1 LSKVEEGQEWGVF
14 IMRRFPMNISDSI
27 LGNIKYRNNVVTGEI
42 AVDNGNNTYDVYIAG
57 SDSAYPNIPTTLKE
71 PSFAVGEAVEILIE
85 YGSKEMPMIIGRSKK
100 IVQEIVDVDMNVIVT
115 TLDAYSINTISA
127 YLELRIEEIEGY
139 ENCTKYGFYYG
150 TTTAYGL
157 DKYSTGSFAAGSYNE
172 QVTELDS
179 GTSYHF
185 QAYVLDADGDE
196 HTGYDK
202 TFVTTVVSAPKIF
215 VYLWDATDDY
225 CIKSYTTDGTFI
237 ATIKS
242 EPSDFTISRR
252 DTLCVDSDDNIYY
265 IDVGFNII
273 RKLDKDGNLLLS
285 KDITWGEA
293 IAIGPD
299 GFIYVREY
307 DSEWN
312 DCIIKRNRSD
322 LEIVSTIAFPYV
334 DRYNGLVLDSDGYIY
349 SYQYYTDLLEKW
361 DFTSG
366 VMVASRALVS
376 SEVSLSVVGSLVGGL
391 YNASPPNQYAWTI
404 PTSLDE
410 DKTDWDLDGIAR
422 PFCTSSIG
430 SNFLYGGSLK
440 IAKYQINRTKVW
452 ETTVS
457 DNNTIYQMAAYPF

>member
-1 LSKVEEGQEWGVF
+1 MRKLSAG
-14 IMRRFPMNISDSI
+14 IDNSI

-57 SDSAYPNIPTTLKE
+57 SDVAYPNVPTIIKNPVFE
-71 PSFAVGEAVEILIE
+71 IGDAVEILIE
-85 YGSKEMPMIIGRSKK
+85 YGHKEMPVIIGYSKK
-100 IVQEIVDVDMNVIVT
+100 IVQEFVDVDMNVIVT
-115 TLDAYSINTISA
+115 TLDAYSITNSSA

-139 ENCTKYGFYYG
+139 ENCTRYGFYYG

-179 GTSYHF
+179 GTTYHF

-202 TFVTTVVSAPKIF
+202 TFTTIVSVYKIF

-265 IDVGFNII
+265 IDIGFNII

-322 LEIVSTIAFPYV
+322 LEIVSTIAFTSIGGYQ
-334 DRYNGLVLDSDGYIY
+334 GLVLDTDGYIY
-349 SYQYYTDLLEKW
+349 SYDKYTDLEKW
-361 DFTSG
+361 DFASG

-404 PTSLDE
+404 PTSLGE

-430 SNFLYGGSLK
+430 SNFLYGGDLK

-452 ETTVS
+452 ETTIS